1 MGRPNGTFP
10 LERGA
15 WAASTGFGEDG
26 CGPLEYSLRW
36 DSTVYD
42 KGHVHWSLAAQDV
55 LVLPLN
61 NRVTSASYLTLFC
74 GPVCLCVKS

>member
-1 MGRPNGTFP
+1 MGHFLWSEGLGGFDWLR
-10 LERGA
+10 RGRM
-15 WAASTGFGEDG
+15 WAAGIQSEMA
-26 CGPLEYSLRW
+26 L

-74 GPVCLCVKS
+74 GPVCLCVKL